1 MQKETGLVS
10 LTSPLAELF
19 GAKSDLAKGTRS
31 FHYRLNCGLLV
42 LMGRRSVGPRAAHVS
57 RIPAAGSY
65 FTPPP
70 LSSRLVPSSS
80 QSSPDP
86 VTA

>member
-42 LMGRRSVGPRAAHVS
+42 LMGRRSFG
-57 RIPAAGSY
+57 
-65 FTPPP
+65 
-70 LSSRLVPSSS
+70 LQDSSSGFLLHATTSLLQLVPSSS